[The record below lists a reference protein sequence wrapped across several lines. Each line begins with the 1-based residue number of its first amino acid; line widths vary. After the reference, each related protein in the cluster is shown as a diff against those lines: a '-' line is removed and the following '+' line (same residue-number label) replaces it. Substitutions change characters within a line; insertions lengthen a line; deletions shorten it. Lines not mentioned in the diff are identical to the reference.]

1 MFVRKFLLTPQSAM
15 KIFYTS
21 SCVLTR
27 LLLFSFLF
35 FTSIS
40 HAQIGIGNTS
50 PDASSMLDIT
60 SADKGF
66 LAPRMTTAQRTAIT
80 TPANSLLV
88 YDTTLKSFYF
98 YDGSTTAWVKIN
110 SSANERNNFK
120 LVKSVADLAPELAAG
135 GGAKYLLTSNTYYE
149 INGTISLAFPI
160 DLNNAYLSGLDAN
173 EDVLLRTSGTLF
185 SGTTGGSIRN
195 VTLTGGG
202 TAFNITGGTSLLVQN
217 TIVANFNSVGS
228 ISNVGLY
235 FGNIVQFVNNTNG
248 ITYTS
253 IGNLLLNNQAWLDS
267 NNGTFETFT
276 GTFGLIEKVSGFSTM
291 NGSDVAI
298 NVSSNP
304 TVGEGVILGTVFSG
318 TTTAPSGFV
327 NRYTTGS
334 YTGFNFNNN
343 WVINCPGIPR
353 ESDNEASANIYYNG
367 GITTGFAQDANSNNT
382 PFNLSGNSNTN
393 TTTAVNMFRTT
404 SLQSNRI
411 TYNGRRKRTFQ
422 VNASLSVRGNVV
434 DQFYGFFIRKNSV
447 TTLTETNSLMRINNT
462 ADINSISISG
472 TVELLPGEWIEI
484 WGQRLTGNGGT
495 PQLAIF
501 SLNLNIR

>member
-1 MFVRKFLLTPQSAM
+1 MKFSYKLLSVYRGL
-15 KIFYTS
+15 I
-21 SCVLTR
+21 
-27 LLLFSFLF
+27 LFLFLF
-35 FTSIS
+35 FTLTTQ
-40 HAQIGIGNTS
+40 AQVGIGNTN

-60 SADKGF
+60 STSKGL
-66 LAPRMTTAQRTAIT
+66 LAPRMTTLQRLAIT

-88 YDTTLKSFYF
+88 YDTDLKSFYY
-98 YDGSTTAWVKIN
+98 YDLPSTAWVKIN
-110 SSANERNNFK
+110 SQSNQRNNYK
-120 LVKSVADLAPELAAG
+120 LVKSVTDLAPELAAG
-135 GGAKYLLTSNTYYE
+135 GGTKYLLTANTFYE
-149 INGTISLAFPI
+149 INGLITLAAPI
-160 DLNNAYLSGLDAN
+160 DLNNAYVSGLDAN
-173 EDVLLRTSGTLF
+173 EDILF
-185 SGTTGGSIRN
+185 RATGAVFQGITGGSIRN
-195 VTLTGGG
+195 ITLSGGG
-202 TAFNITGGTSLLVQN
+202 SAFAITGGTTLLIQN
-217 TIVANFNSVGS
+217 TIVANFSSVGS
-228 ISNVGLY
+228 ITNVGLY
-235 FGNIVQFVNNTNG
+235 FGNIIQFVNNAAG

-267 NNGTFETFT
+267 NSGTFETFT

-343 WVINCPGIPR
+343 WVINSPGIPR

-404 SLQSNRI
+404 SPQNNRI

-422 VNASLSVRGNVV
+422 VNASLSVRGNIQ
-434 DQFYGFFIRKNSV
+434 DQFYGFFIRKNGAAGTS
-447 TTLTETNSLMRINNT
+447 LIETNSLMRVNNT
-462 ADINSISISG
+462 SDINSIAISG
-472 TVELLPGEWIEI
+472 TVELNPGDFIEV
-484 WGQRLTGNGGT
+484 WGQRLTGSGGS
-495 PQLAIF
+495 PQIAIF